1 MDTLSRCRSVSEL
14 REALRSL
21 PKDLD
26 DTYARVLKAIDDDGN
41 YAQVFKILRLLV
53 GSNEPITIAEA
64 AETIPIELDMTPQVD
79 LERRLVDSDD
89 VLSMCSALVV
99 LETQRVDT
107 DGKRVLRLAHFS
119 IREYLLSTRIHEST
133 MSHWQMDTISC
144 HLFIA
149 RLLITYILFL
159 GIDIDACADDSPLG
173 TQFYQDYPLA
183 KVAMCR
189 CSIHLSIAENS
200 NTDLT
205 CGDIGS
211 QLFTFCSAATR
222 SPLSQLFLI
231 WHCDLCFGLT
241 AENCEW
247 DQRDDVGIR
256 GNSLVFTAHHNLP

>member
-1 MDTLSRCRSVSEL
+1 M
-14 REALRSL
+14 
-21 PKDLD
+21 
-26 DTYARVLKAIDDDGN
+26 
-41 YAQVFKILRLLV
+41 RLLV

-89 VLSMCSALVV
+89 VLSMCSALIV
-99 LETQRVDT
+99 LETQKEDT

-159 GIDIDACADDSPLG
+159 EIDIDACADDRPLG

-189 CSIHLSIAENS
+189 CSIHLSMVGNS

-205 CGDIGS
+205 CGDR
-211 QLFTFCSAATR
+211 LSA
-222 SPLSQLFLI
+222 PHVL
-231 WHCDLCFGLT
+231 
-241 AENCEW
+241 
-247 DQRDDVGIR
+247 
-256 GNSLVFTAHHNLP
+256 